1 MTAVAVPLLSRPP
14 AGDIAAGANPD
25 AVEVVTDTDMLM
37 KGCACSSS
45 SDTPYN

>member
-1 MTAVAVPLLSRPP
+1 MSAAAVELLNRPP
-14 AGDIAAGANPD
+14 AVDIAAGANPD
-25 AVEVVTDTDMLM
+25 AVEVVTDTDKLT